1 MRRNLSTLL
10 LLTVALA
17 SLALITGCGEEEKE
31 LEAIEGEAL
40 ELGELTYT
48 VQITR
53 FLNPGSRE
61 DRTYLRGQEAPPEGK
76 DYLGVF
82 MRVENEGGEEA
93 QIPSEFPVVDTRE
106 NTFEALES
114 ESEFALELGAE
125 IPAGGR
131 IPAFD
136 TAAASGPIKGSM
148 LLYLLDEAATE
159 NRPLELEIAG
169 PDGETAHVELDL

>member
-1 MRRNLSTLL
+1 MRRKLSTLL
-10 LLTVALA
+10 LLTAALA
-17 SLALITGCGEEEKE
+17 SLALISGCGEEEKE
-31 LEAIEGEAL
+31 GEAIEGEAL

-53 FLNPGSRE
+53 FLNPDSRE
-61 DRTYLRGQEAPPEGK
+61 DRTYLLGQEPPPEGT

-82 MRVENEGGEEA
+82 MRIENESDEEM

-106 NTFEALES
+106 NSFEAIES
-114 ESEFALELGAE
+114 ESPFALELGAE
-125 IPAGGR
+125 IPAHGR

-136 TAAASGPIKGSM
+136 TAAASGPVKGSM

-159 NRPLELEIAG
+159 NRPLELEISG